1 MFLPKSLS
9 SSRILSRNPRDHSL
23 IHPVKMSQS
32 DSDSVT
38 SSVKSSPNPPRRCLP
53 LHILNQLSPSKQV
66 LPIVSD
72 SESDSDDQSVPLPT
86 SYYTSPSRPEKRM
99 HLSVPSPKMA
109 QLSIRGPGRRFQS
122 SIPGYGQGT
131 KKTIRVSAGGFN
143 HEGSTSTSTNP
154 SSTTRSNAFRRIGM
168 SGGIPVSDPALLSS
182 LVDNPRPLANFE
194 QQREDVSSDYLCTH
208 LSSRK
213 WGMVRSM

>member
-1 MFLPKSLS
+1 
-9 SSRILSRNPRDHSL
+9 
-23 IHPVKMSQS
+23 MSQS

-72 SESDSDDQSVPLPT
+72 SEFDSDDQSVPLPT

-154 SSTTRSNAFRRIGM
+154 SSTTRSNAFVIICMLGL
-168 SGGIPVSDPALLSS
+168 IPLSDPTLLSS
-182 LVDNPRPLANFE
+182 HVDNPRPPANFRPTE
-194 QQREDVSSDYLCTH
+194 GRCVQRLFVHSPQQPEVGDGEK
-208 LSSRK
+208 LSLIHISEPTRL
-213 WGMVRSM
+213 GMIS